1 MGKYSFMFYY
11 DWEPYLKMLP
21 DDAARGRM
29 IMALLAYASQGEELA
44 SDDPVEQL
52 LFAFCKNAIDRDK
65 QKYMER
71 CMQNAENANKRWEKH
86 KNANAYERKRTHA
99 TDADMDMDMDMEKD
113 IDRISPSR
121 TLKEPVGEAKDGSQ
135 AEARRELGK
144 VIYTR

>member
-29 IMALLAYASQGEELA
+29 LMAILEYASQGKTFS
-44 SDDPVEQL
+44 SDDPVEQM
-52 LFAFCKNAIDRDK
+52 LFAFCKNAIDRD
-65 QKYMER
+65 QAKYEQR
-71 CMQNAENANKRWEKH
+71 CRQNTENINKRWHGQE
-86 KNANAYERKRTHA
+86 NTNVYERIPTNIRSNTNN
-99 TDADMDMDMDMEKD
+99 TDMDMDMEKD

-121 TLKEPVGEAKDGSQ
+121 ALNEPVGEAKK
-135 AEARRELGK
+135 K